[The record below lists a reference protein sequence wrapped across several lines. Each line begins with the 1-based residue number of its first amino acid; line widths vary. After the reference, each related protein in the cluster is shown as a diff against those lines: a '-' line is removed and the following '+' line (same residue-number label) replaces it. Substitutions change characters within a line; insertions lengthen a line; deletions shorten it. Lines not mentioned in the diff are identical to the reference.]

1 MRDKI
6 TWPGARIRK
15 KNEGMPSYENN
26 HLKGTLFVTFDI
38 EFPKGEL
45 TSEDKEGV
53 WMRLG
58 AVKLSQ

>member
-26 HLKGTLFVTFDI
+26 NLKGTMFVTFDI

-45 TSEDKEGV
+45 TLEEKEGV
-53 WMRLG
+53 
-58 AVKLSQ
+58 